1 MTDNKSSSALS
12 TLKSVMLTMLGVHSQ
27 KNTDEDA
34 KGPGVGVYIGVF
46 VFMTVVL
53 MITVAVIVS
62 SVIPDK

>member
-1 MTDNKSSSALS
+1 MSDQKSPSALH

-46 VFMTVVL
+46 AFMTVAL
-53 MITVAVIVS
+53 MITVAIIVS